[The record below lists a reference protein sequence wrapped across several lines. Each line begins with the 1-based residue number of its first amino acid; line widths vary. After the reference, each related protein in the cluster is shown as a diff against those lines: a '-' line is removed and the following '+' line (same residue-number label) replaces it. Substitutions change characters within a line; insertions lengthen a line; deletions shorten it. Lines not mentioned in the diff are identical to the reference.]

1 MNAQPA
7 VMELS
12 VPGNIKLVSVLGEM
26 AELFV
31 KKIVTNGNEAKDL
44 AFKINL
50 ALTEASSN
58 AIFHGCKNKMQ
69 DQIKIKIEVENNI
82 IIIEVTDKGG
92 GLKISEI
99 EQPDPF
105 EERGR
110 GLYIIKQFMDSV
122 EYHRSDGEYKFIMK
136 KELTPHTQA
145 FNHKE

>member
-1 MNAQPA
+1 MYTKPA
-7 VMELS
+7 VMELT

-31 KKIVTNGNEAKDL
+31 KNIVKNGNEIQDL

-50 ALTEASSN
+50 VLTEAASN
-58 AIFHGCKNKMQ
+58 AIFYGCKHNEQ
-69 DQIKIKIEVENNI
+69 VKIRIEVNSNTI
-82 IIIEVTDKGG
+82 NIEVIDKGG
-92 GLKISEI
+92 GLELSDI

-122 EYHRSDGEYKFIMK
+122 DYNQSPDGECIFTMK
-136 KELTPHTQA
+136 KNLTTNSQII
-145 FNHKE
+145 